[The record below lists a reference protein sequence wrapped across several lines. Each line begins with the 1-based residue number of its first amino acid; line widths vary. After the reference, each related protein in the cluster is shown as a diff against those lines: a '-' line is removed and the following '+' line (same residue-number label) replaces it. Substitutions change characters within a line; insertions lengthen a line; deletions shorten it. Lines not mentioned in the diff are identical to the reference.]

1 LVNKLW
7 IKVESSFCM
16 PNHNNRVLG
25 RMGARL
31 LTMEE
36 SERVGGSIGT
46 GTGCVSTGPGRND
59 QTDIFCEDCP
69 DC

>member
-1 LVNKLW
+1 
-7 IKVESSFCM
+7 M
-16 PNHNNRVLG
+16 PNHTNRVLG
-25 RMGARL
+25 RVGARL

-36 SERVGGSIGT
+36 SQKVAGSGGT
-46 GTGCVSTGPGRND
+46 GTGCVLTGPGRNG